1 MRLFDVAA
9 ITAIEEALLSGDV
22 ATLKGERESL
32 KQMKRIRT
40 VRADYWSTKLEV
52 HNESR

>member
-22 ATLKGERESL
+22 ATLK
-32 KQMKRIRT
+32 
-40 VRADYWSTKLEV
+40 
-52 HNESR
+52 